1 MAKAKFE
8 RTKPH
13 CNIGTIGHVD
23 HGKTTLTAAITKVLA
38 ERVEG
43 NEAWTE
49 QRRTGYPKLFKVKV
63 NNSGGAINTDEMI
76 RRLPYP
82 EGLKTSNP
90 TQYSSLTRALG
101 GADTGGTRLWWDAGK
116 NNF

>member
-1 MAKAKFE
+1 MDRA
-8 RTKPH
+8 T
-13 CNIGTIGHVD
+13 N
-23 HGKTTLTAAITKVLA
+23 
-38 ERVEG
+38 
-43 NEAWTE
+43 
-49 QRRTGYPKLFKVKV
+49 
-63 NNSGGAINTDEMI
+63 AINTDEMI

>member
-1 MAKAKFE
+1 M
-8 RTKPH
+8 
-13 CNIGTIGHVD
+13 
-23 HGKTTLTAAITKVLA
+23 
-38 ERVEG
+38 
-43 NEAWTE
+43 
-49 QRRTGYPKLFKVKV
+49 
-63 NNSGGAINTDEMI
+63 NNSGGAINTDELI